1 MSAFI
6 CSDKH
11 IIELAIFAGDTLN
24 ASPLVV
30 ANELKREN
38 LKSVNFRYRENTRFQ
53 PFKLSAFDPKHVRQ
67 YSYAD
72 IVALCDC
79 LEYQSCEHGED
90 WYSSV
95 GYSFLRMIR
104 TYATEQAEQ
113 FNMLQSDRWGI

>member
-11 IIELAIFAGDTLN
+11 ILELAIFAGDTLN
-24 ASPLVV
+24 ASPLIV

-38 LKSVNFRYRENTRFQ
+38 LKSVNFRYREKTRFQ
-53 PFKLSAFDPKHVRQ
+53 PIKLSAFDPEHGHQ

-79 LEYQSCEHGED
+79 LEYQSCEHGEA
-90 WYSSV
+90 WQHSV
-95 GYSFLRMIR
+95 GYSFLAMIR
-104 TYATEQAEQ
+104 AYATEQAKQ
-113 FNMLQSDRWGI
+113 FNMPKSDIWSI